1 MIGNREINNLI
12 IIDNAAYSFGFHI
25 DNGIPIIPYYDNK
38 EDTELKDLTNYLK
51 KLHNVENIREINSLV
66 FKLNNFAEY

>member
-1 MIGNREINNLI
+1 MIGNRDINNLI

-51 KLHNVENIREINSLV
+51 KLHAVENIKDINS
-66 FKLNNFAEY
+66 

>member
-1 MIGNREINNLI
+1 MIGNRDLNNVI

-25 DNGIPIIPYYDNK
+25 NNGIPIIPYYDNK

-51 KLHNVENIREINSLV
+51 KIH
-66 FKLNNFAEY
+66 